1 MANLSNIN
9 NILRTGS
16 LGVGINRDPLGA
28 FEISS
33 ATKPG
38 VKMFNTASSGKTY
51 EAYSDTNGN
60 YIIYDQ
66 DADSNRL
73 TISSAGN
80 ATFAGTITSTSTST
94 NTLAGKLRI
103 NGTTTTGLE
112 IASSSGSS
120 SGLKL
125 YNDSSNDHA
134 YILNHYNGNL
144 VLGTNNAA
152 VITLNGT
159 TATFAGNVTTG
170 QSLLVNGVANNSSLT
185 LGANTGNWVFTNV
198 QASRNLEI
206 SDSDGT
212 GTVMTID
219 TSGNSTFAGKVIV
232 GKDSSNALEVFSSGD
247 TEIGFSYATKG
258 NIYAKIIGD
267 VTQASPLGGE
277 LAFQTATGGTLAER
291 MRITSGGDVEIQGGD
306 IFLNSGTNYND
317 KGVVYLSNE
326 RTAIISDI
334 VNATANGDTSLDFQ
348 TRKGGT
354 RASALFID
362 QFRNSVFS
370 FSVGIGMTP
379 AADAKLEIADGTFRI
394 RGNQSHSIQLA
405 NSSGNTRAALG
416 QAGNEGDLS
425 LYRSSNTKHVY
436 LSSYYNSYINPSNGN
451 LGIGTTS
458 PSEKLH
464 VSGGNV
470 RIDSVSNANHLIIQ
484 NNATAT
490 SGVFEER
497 IKFLGWNDNENAAII
512 GIGNAYFGSPVNALA
527 FSVSAV
533 EAMRIKHGGNVNF
546 GKQPGDGNGPH
557 LIVNS
562 FSYTTL
568 MQGTSTANIFVI
580 RNGTGLS
587 ANVGMILFES
597 NAGGASGQITTN
609 SSTNTTSYNTS
620 GSDERLKKNITDW
633 NENVLDKF
641 KDIQPKKF
649 HFKTQ
654 NDDSDKIKG
663 YIAQNEVDK
672 FPEAY
677 PLVEDKESGEK
688 RYLFNPSGMNVY
700 LMKAIQ
706 ELKADND
713 SLKARIET
721 LENK

>member
-9 NILRTGS
+9 NVLRTGS

-38 VKMFNTASSGKTY
+38 IKMFNTASSGKTY

-80 ATFAGTITSTSTST
+80 ATFAANVNLHNANSP
-94 NTLAGKLRI
+94 TLSIKD
-103 NGTTTTGLE
+103 T
-112 IASSSGSS
+112 
-120 SGLKL
+120 
-125 YNDSSNDHA
+125 
-134 YILNHYNGNL
+134 
-144 VLGTNNAA
+144 TNNANLL
-152 VITLNGT
+152 IYSQNSDSHIGTYSNHSLKIDTNSTLALTIDTNQN
-159 TATFAGNVTTG
+159 ATFAGDVKIAEASNKG
-170 QSLLVNGVANNSSLT
+170 QLFFGT
-185 LGANTGNWVFTNV
+185 ANTDYEIKGGGNYGYL
-198 QASRNLEI
+198 SL
-206 SDSDGT
+206 
-212 GTVMTID
+212 
-219 TSGNSTFAGKVIV
+219 
-232 GKDSSNALEVFSSGD
+232 NAPILRFD
-247 TEIGFSYATKG
+247 
-258 NIYAKIIGD
+258 
-267 VTQASPLGGE
+267 
-277 LAFQTATGGTLAER
+277 TGGTERMRISSVGDILCTSDGGTDAFRVFNASTGAGDIYLRVEKAYSSAAVARSAGIILGSNAGNLGSTWTIETNSSNGYFGSGNLDFIHNSGGTPSTR